1 MIKKFSSKVYNLASV
16 YNGKFYFADTY
27 NKNYISTLDAS
38 TGNVSAYFNVNAYLV
53 DAADNYIYYIDLD
66 KGYALMRLNTSNKTL
81 EQLYSPADGGKVI
94 NYNRYGNKIFFQVEG
109 TNTGLYRMNADGT
122 QIEYIA
128 AGNVST
134 INCTSQ
140 YTFFQYYEDN
150 ETLYRIPTVNPITKV
165 EEITIKTGK

>member
-1 MIKKFSSKVYNLASV
+1 
-16 YNGKFYFADTY
+16 
-27 NKNYISTLDAS
+27 
-38 TGNVSAYFNVNAYLV
+38 
-53 DAADNYIYYIDLD
+53 
-66 KGYALMRLNTSNKTL
+66 MRLNTSNKTL
-81 EQLYSPADGGKVI
+81 EQLTVLLTVEKSSITTATATKFSF
-94 NYNRYGNKIFFQVEG
+94 RLKALTQVF
-109 TNTGLYRMNADGT
+109 TCMNADGT

-128 AGNVST
+128 AGNIST

>member
-1 MIKKFSSKVYNLASV
+1 
-16 YNGKFYFADTY
+16 
-27 NKNYISTLDAS
+27 
-38 TGNVSAYFNVNAYLV
+38 
-53 DAADNYIYYIDLD
+53 
-66 KGYALMRLNTSNKTL
+66 MRLNTSNKTL
-81 EQLYSPADGGKVI
+81 EQLYSPADGGKII

-165 EEITIKTGK
+165 ERLQLRLANNKKAHHS